1 MNHVSLE
8 NEDGEKP
15 ERERERER
23 LRQYMGEKTSGECI
37 AGRPQTDREAD
48 CAASE
53 ISRS

>member
-8 NEDGEKP
+8 NEDGKKP

-23 LRQYMGEKTSGECI
+23 FRQCMGEKASGECI
-37 AGRPQTDREAD
+37 VGRPQTDRQAD